1 MSEAFRTHRKFGV
14 EIETVG
20 LSRTQIFDALNKAG
34 INCQIESLNHDTRP
48 HWKIVP
54 DGSLIHRYIDS
65 NGLEYAEAGFEV
77 VSPVLSGVKGLLEVE
92 KVVNT
97 LVARGAKVN
106 NTCGLHVHVDARD
119 MTAEQI
125 FVAVKRY
132 RIHEALL
139 DTFVKV
145 ERRNSSFAQ
154 GMASVERF
162 IEEIRNDRPI
172 TRVSARTLCDY
183 VERCGRYRKLNL
195 CSYLRHGTLE
205 FRQHHGSLDAD
216 EIVNWIMLCVTFID
230 DSMRIRANKSW
241 WSKFSV
247 GVDYRA
253 PAMALRVTRH
263 DFQDSGVLA
272 NLPEPTREFYQ
283 KRAF

>member
-1 MSEAFRTHRKFGV
+1 MSEAFSTHRKFGV

-20 LSRTQIFDALNKAG
+20 LSRGQIFDILKKAE

-54 DGSLIHRYIDS
+54 DGSLSLRVTHSD
-65 NGLEYAEAGFEV
+65 GLEYIMAGFEV
-77 VSPVLSGVKGLLEVE
+77 VSPILSGVRGLLEVE
-92 KVVNT
+92 KVVNA
-97 LVARGAKVN
+97 LVAGGAKIN

-132 RIHEALL
+132 RIHEETL
-139 DTFVKV
+139 DTYVKE
-145 ERRNSSFAQ
+145 ERRNSNFAQ
-154 GMASVERF
+154 SMGAVERF
-162 IEEIRNDRPI
+162 LEEIRVERPAS
-172 TRVSARTLCDY
+172 RVSAHVLCDHA
-183 VERCGRYRKLNL
+183 ERCGRYRKLNL

-205 FRQHHGSLDAD
+205 FRQHHGSLDAQ

-230 DSMRIRANKSW
+230 DSIKIRTNESW

-247 GVDYRA
+247 GVDYQA
-253 PAMALRVTRH
+253 PTMALRVTRH

-272 NLPEPTREFYQ
+272 NLPGEAREFYQ
-283 KRAF
+283 KRHF